1 MICLLTAA
9 WSTAPSS
16 LQGPVISVAILRSN
30 LRFLER
36 PAMEGRHMSRRLILA
51 NTVQEVLLN
60 QMISV
65 RTARRFQT
73 LAKSLISLD
82 VGR

>member
-1 MICLLTAA
+1 ML
-9 WSTAPSS
+9 
-16 LQGPVISVAILRSN
+16 
-30 LRFLER
+30 
-36 PAMEGRHMSRRLILA
+36 RRLILA